1 MARWRRKHDLPGA
14 FMTVPAVERPSSLAQ
29 LIDLCSQPRPPDR
42 RLHAAGSHWALSTAA
57 ISDHT
62 FIETNDPQG
71 DSQPALA
78 RTLFEVIP
86 GCINPDVITWMSRQ
100 GVPSFETNEGDE
112 TPYYVHVESGKRIY
126 QLYAELD
133 QNAEDQEFG
142 LARRV
147 FDDFGTEK
155 YFGPWAFPTLG
166 SAGGQTVFGALT
178 TGTHGGDFKLPPIAD
193 AVAAVHLVADG
204 GKHYWIEPIV
214 QPESSLQLT
223 DDDLLM
229 NTYGNVGDFQIERN
243 DQLFRSV
250 LVSAGRFG
258 VVYSVVLRAVR
269 QYMLHERRELHDW
282 QDMKKLIADR
292 TSSLYTQ
299 PSNNRFLQLVVCLTS
314 YANSSRNLC
323 GKTQRWNTFFDPS
336 VGPLGR
342 QERVGAIIDTATEER
357 PWLLFENAGTSHG
370 YGHKHPGQPSFLE
383 RACADGDFMIGLL
396 EAVCEELQKFVDE
409 HKVEIGSALGAVAV
423 VAGAGAL
430 LALLAAIA
438 VILLVLLAIVAA
450 MRAAG
455 SGHRLGQVLDD
466 LRSSL
471 LDRPDPV
478 ERQAGLLAWQ
488 MIAYKLFTSQQEP
501 DSFDA
506 ISYAVMDTHDYRDLS
521 CNVNVDSIE
530 VFFRAD
536 DPMLTVFIDSLI
548 AFELRQELQGKACIG
563 YASLRFTGPTHAFL
577 GPSQWQRTC
586 AVEISALKDTSGG
599 TDLIDFAIML
609 SRNRNFAGILHW
621 GQRNESN
628 VGDIE
633 FRFGS
638 NLQRWRQALAP
649 ITNDGQLDGF
659 SSAFTRQTG
668 LEAS

>member
-1 MARWRRKHDLPGA
+1 
-14 FMTVPAVERPSSLAQ
+14 MTVPEVQRPSSLEQ
-29 LIDLCSQPRPPDR
+29 LIEICSQPRPPER

-57 ISDHT
+57 MSDHT
-62 FIETNDPQG
+62 FIETNDPTG
-71 DSQPALA
+71 DSQPAVA

-100 GVPSFETNEGDE
+100 GVPSFEANKGGDD
-112 TPYYVHVESGKRIY
+112 TPYYVHVEAGKRIY

-142 LARRV
+142 LARRI

-178 TGTHGGDFKLPPIAD
+178 TGTHGGDFKLPPLAD
-193 AVAAVHLVADG
+193 VVAAIHLVADG

-229 NTYGNVGDFQIERN
+229 STYGNLGVGDFQIERN

-250 LVSAGRFG
+250 LASAGRFG

-269 QYMLHERRELHDW
+269 QYMLHEKRELHDW

-292 TSSLYTQ
+292 TSSLYTE

-314 YANSSRNLC
+314 YASSSRNLC
-323 GKTQRWNTFFDPS
+323 GKTQRWNVSFDPA
-336 VGPLGR
+336 VGALGR
-342 QERVGAIIDTATEER
+342 QERVGAIVDTATEER
-357 PWLLFENAGTSHG
+357 PWLLFENAGKSHP

-383 RACADGDFMIGLL
+383 RACSEADFMIGLL
-396 EAVCEELQKFVDE
+396 ESICEELRKFIDE
-409 HKVEIGSALGAVAV
+409 HKVQIGSALGATAV
-423 VAGAGAL
+423 VVGAGTLIAL
-430 LALLAAIA
+430 IPAIA
-438 VILLVLLAIVAA
+438 IILSVLLAIVAA
-450 MRAAG
+450 MKATG
-455 SGHRLGQVLDD
+455 SGHRLGQVLDN
-466 LRSSL
+466 LRGSL
-471 LDRPDPV
+471 LDRPDPA
-478 ERQAGLLAWQ
+478 ERQAGLLSWQ
-488 MIAYKLFTSQQEP
+488 MIAYKLFKSEQ
-501 DSFDA
+501 DDDDFDA

-530 VFFRAD
+530 VFFRAE
-536 DPMLTVFIDSLI
+536 DPMLPAFIDALI

-563 YASLRFTGPTHAFL
+563 YASLRFTGQTRAFI
-577 GPSQWQRTC
+577 GPSQWPHTC

-599 TDLIDFAIML
+599 TDLIDFAIAL

-628 VGDIE
+628 VDDIE

-638 NLQRWRQALAP
+638 NLQRWRQALAQ
-649 ITNDGQLDGF
+649 ITADGQLDGF
-659 SSAFTRQTG
+659 SSVFTRQTG
-668 LEAS
+668 LEVS